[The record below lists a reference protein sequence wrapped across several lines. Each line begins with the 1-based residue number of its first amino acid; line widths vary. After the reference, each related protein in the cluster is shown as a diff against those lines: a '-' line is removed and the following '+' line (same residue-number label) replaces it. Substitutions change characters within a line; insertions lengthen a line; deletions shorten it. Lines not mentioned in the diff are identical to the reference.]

1 MCIVTSAF
9 TLKHGKENG
18 LGLFSSY
25 YSKNIMHMTEISPI
39 TASGISASMQE
50 LLSQVQT
57 MALY

>member
-9 TLKHGKENG
+9 TLKQGKENG

-39 TASGISASMQE
+39 MASGISASMQE